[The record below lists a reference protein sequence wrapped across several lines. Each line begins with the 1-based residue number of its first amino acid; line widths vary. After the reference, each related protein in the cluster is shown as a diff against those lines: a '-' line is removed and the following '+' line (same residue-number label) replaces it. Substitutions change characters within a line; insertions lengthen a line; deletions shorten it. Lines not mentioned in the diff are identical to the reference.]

1 MEVEKNQKYSERKST
16 NEYKE
21 QRKKFEQK
29 TFCIIQFYF

>member
-16 NEYKE
+16 YEE

-29 TFCIIQFYF
+29 TFFIIQFYF